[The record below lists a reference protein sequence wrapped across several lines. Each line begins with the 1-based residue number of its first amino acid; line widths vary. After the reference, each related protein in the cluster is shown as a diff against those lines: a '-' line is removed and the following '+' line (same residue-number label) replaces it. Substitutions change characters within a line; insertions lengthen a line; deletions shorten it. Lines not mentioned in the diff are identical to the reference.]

1 MFKQAVFRLTL
12 WYLLLIVSLSAIFSF
27 VLYNAST
34 SELNNL
40 QARESNLLRTG
51 QYLGMLPP
59 TNVNQLNQQ
68 RLDQIDE
75 SSHNIALNLIYFNLI
90 IIIIGGELSYLLAKY
105 TLKPIEEALEN
116 QKRFTADAS
125 HELRTPLTAMKTEIE
140 VNLRDA
146 KLSPEDARTLLSSN
160 LEEIDKLE
168 SLTNGLLAL
177 SKHDLPKASELEKL
191 ELKPIMERAVERVSP
206 LAEQK
211 KITLEN
217 NFQPTTVFGIKTS
230 LVELLVILLDNAIK
244 YSPPETIIKFS
255 NQIQDRQT
263 IIKVEDQGIGI
274 KSTDLPYIF
283 NRFYRA
289 DHSRSKEKVN
299 GYGLGLS
306 IAKQIAEAHNAK
318 IEVKSI
324 PNEGTTFSVR
334 LALALNRSKI

>member
-12 WYLLLIVSLSAIFSF
+12 WYLLLILSLSAIFSL
-27 VLYNAST
+27 VLYNSST
-34 SELNNL
+34 NELNNL
-40 QARESNLLRTG
+40 QIRESNLLRAG
-51 QYLGMLPP
+51 QYIGILQPI
-59 TNVNQLNQQ
+59 NVNQLNRQ

-75 SSHNIALNLIYFNLI
+75 SARNIALNLIYFNLI

-140 VNLRDA
+140 VNLRDSN
-146 KLSPEDARTLLSSN
+146 LSSEEARSLLSSN

-168 SLTNGLLAL
+168 ILTNGLLAL
-177 SKHDLPKASELEKL
+177 SKHDLSKAGELEKL
-191 ELKPIMERAVERVSP
+191 ELKPIMEKAIEQISP
-206 LAEQK
+206 QAEQK

-217 NFQPTTVFGIKTS
+217 NFQPTEVSGIKAS
-230 LVELLVILLDNAIK
+230 LTELLVILLDNAVK
-244 YSPPETIIKFS
+244 YSPPETIVKFS
-255 NQIQDRQT
+255 NQIQDHQT
-263 IIKVEDQGIGI
+263 VIKVEDQGIGI

-306 IAKQIAEAHNAK
+306 IAKQIVEAHNAK
-318 IEVKSI
+318 IEVKST

-334 LALALNRSKI
+334 LALAKNKPKK